1 MTDALTCW
9 RSACGSATVFNAR
22 CEDVLPTFA
31 ADAFA
36 AIVTDPPYG
45 IDAGRMNLG
54 KWRSSRLPKSG
65 WDQEAPHAMVAKLVA
80 TGRPCLI
87 FGGNYFALPPSRSWL
102 VWNKGAGFKGRDFAE
117 AELAWCN
124 VDGVVRVVD
133 HDPLA
138 RGDYKRRKHKAQ
150 KPVEVMVA
158 ALALVGV
165 AEGAIVFDPYAG
177 SGSTGVACVRT
188 GRRFVGVEVDPVHF
202 RTAVDRIGQEL
213 RRMAFL
219 EPRANDAPRGTTTR
233 GLFEG

>member
-1 MTDALTCW
+1 MTDALTFW
-9 RSACGSATVFNAR
+9 RSPCGSAEVFNAR
-22 CEDVLPTFA
+22 CEDVLLTFA
-31 ADAFA
+31 ADAFD

-65 WDQEAPHAMVAKLVA
+65 WDQEAPHDMVAKLVA

-124 VDGVVRVVD
+124 VDGVVRVID

-138 RGDYKRRKHKAQ
+138 RGDYKSRKHKAQ
-150 KPVEVMVA
+150 KPVDVMVA
-158 ALALVGV
+158 ALQMVGV
-165 AEGAIVFDPYAG
+165 AEGARVFDPYAG
-177 SGSTGVACVRT
+177 SGSTGVACARM
-188 GRRFVGVEVDPVHF
+188 GCRFVGVEVDERHF
-202 RTAVDRIGQEL
+202 RTAVDRIGAEL
-213 RRMAFL
+213 RRMSFL
-219 EPRANDAPRGTTTR
+219 DPRSRDQRGTTTR
-233 GLFEG
+233 DIFGG